1 MSRKGLIMLS
11 GMVWSLAGVILFIRA
26 IQMMDTWT
34 PIGMAII
41 ILGLGIGALK
51 SHFVLSKVAR
61 RNIDRVKTMSPDKDK
76 ICFFAFQPPMSYLL
90 IAIMMGAGITLR
102 TFYPHSIYIVSL
114 YFAVGAAL
122 LYSGIE
128 YFKNAGRV

>member
-1 MSRKGLIMLS
+1 MSRKALIVLS
-11 GMVWSLAGVILFIRA
+11 GMVWLLAGIILFIRA
-26 IQMMDTWT
+26 IQMMDAWT

-41 ILGLGIGALK
+41 LLGLAIGALK

-61 RNIDRVKTMSPDKDK
+61 RNIDRVKAMSPGKDK
-76 ICFFAFQPPMSYLL
+76 ICLFAFQPPMSYLL

-114 YFAVGAAL
+114 YFAIGAAL